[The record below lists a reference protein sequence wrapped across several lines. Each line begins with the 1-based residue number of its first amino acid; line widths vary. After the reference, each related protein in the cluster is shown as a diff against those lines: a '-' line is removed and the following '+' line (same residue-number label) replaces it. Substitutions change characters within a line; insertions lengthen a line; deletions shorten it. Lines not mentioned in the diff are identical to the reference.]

1 MENKKEMTIPNVS
14 AATDAEQSLSKCTDN
29 SIVNQ
34 DTDFKGYEQ
43 SFEEMQR
50 EILRQLDPSYLKTV
64 SMTTLYDTVF
74 EVQTPLIDGL
84 LQRGT
89 YLFVG
94 SPKVGKSFMMAQ
106 LAYHISTGTP
116 LWEYKVRKATV
127 LYFALEDDYPRLQKR
142 LFQMFGAK
150 ETGNLYFATECKT
163 VNGGLEEQIRGFM
176 REHPDTGLII
186 IDTLKRVREA
196 GGADYSYASDYD
208 VVARLKAL
216 ADSYKVS
223 MLIVHHTRKQKSE
236 DIFDMISG
244 TNGLMGAA
252 DGAFVLSKDKRTSN
266 NATLDVAGR
275 DQQDMKIHLVRDSER
290 LVWNFA
296 KSETE
301 MWKEPPEPLLEKIAD
316 TLFSESD
323 RWEGTAS
330 ELCERLA
337 VDIKPNVLSLRL
349 SINASAIFNH
359 AVNFYHLPSNP
370 AQKAGN
376 MGKEEHR
383 EMLFWTKEEYLK
395 FADVMMDEPVSYY
408 AFEILYWCG
417 LRMGELLALTPA
429 DFNFET
435 QTLRINKSYQRL
447 HREDVITPPKT
458 LKSNRTIKMPQF
470 LCDEMQDYL
479 KMLYEPKEDERIFT
493 ISKSYL
499 HHEMNRGSKISGV
512 KRIRV
517 HDLRHSH
524 VSLLINMGF
533 TVLAIADRMG
543 HESIDITYRYAH
555 LFPSEQTQMAEQ
567 LDIER
572 MEKSNGEESGQ

>member
-1 MENKKEMTIPNVS
+1 MEIILLCLYGKVTV
-14 AATDAEQSLSKCTDN
+14 
-29 SIVNQ
+29 IVI
-34 DTDFKGYEQ
+34 FL
-43 SFEEMQR
+43 
-50 EILRQLDPSYLKTV
+50 IIYLYWIWK
-64 SMTTLYDTVF
+64 
-74 EVQTPLIDGL
+74 
-84 LQRGT
+84 
-89 YLFVG
+89 
-94 SPKVGKSFMMAQ
+94 
-106 LAYHISTGTP
+106 
-116 LWEYKVRKATV
+116 KVRLIKWEQAPGDTRDWIRNHEKNINKIIKIISGIGLIFMV
-127 LYFALEDDYPRLQKR
+127 YCIVIPAILDIP
-142 LFQMFGAK
+142 
-150 ETGNLYFATECKT
+150 TYFATECKT

-349 SINASAIFNH
+349 SINAS
-359 AVNFYHLPSNP
+359 
-370 AQKAGN
+370 
-376 MGKEEHR
+376 R
-383 EMLFWTKEEYLK
+383 LFRDYG
-395 FADVMMDEPVSYY
+395 
-408 AFEILYWCG
+408 I
-417 LRMGELLALTPA
+417 R
-429 DFNFET
+429 
-435 QTLRINKSYQRL
+435 YQN
-447 HREDVITPPKT
+447 
-458 LKSNRTIKMPQF
+458 SRT
-470 LCDEMQDYL
+470 
-479 KMLYEPKEDERIFT
+479 
-493 ISKSYL
+493 
-499 HHEMNRGSKISGV
+499 
-512 KRIRV
+512 
-517 HDLRHSH
+517 HDGRK
-524 VSLLINMGF
+524 VSLWKE
-533 TVLAIADRMG
+533 T
-543 HESIDITYRYAH
+543 
-555 LFPSEQTQMAEQ
+555 EQTA
-567 LDIER
+567 
-572 MEKSNGEESGQ
+572 

>member
-14 AATDAEQSLSKCTDN
+14 AATDTEQSLSKCTDN

-34 DTDFKGYEQ
+34 NMDFKGYEQ
-43 SFEEMQR
+43 TFEEMQR

-150 ETGNLYFATECKT
+150 ETGKLYFATECKT
-163 VNGGLEEQIRGFM
+163 VSGGLEEQIRGFM

-196 GGADYSYASDYD
+196 GGADYSY
-208 VVARLKAL
+208 
-216 ADSYKVS
+216 VS

-252 DGAFVLSKDKRTSN
+252 DGAFVLSKDKRISN

-349 SINASAIFNH
+349 SINAS
-359 AVNFYHLPSNP
+359 
-370 AQKAGN
+370 
-376 MGKEEHR
+376 R
-383 EMLFWTKEEYLK
+383 LFRDYG
-395 FADVMMDEPVSYY
+395 
-408 AFEILYWCG
+408 I
-417 LRMGELLALTPA
+417 R
-429 DFNFET
+429 
-435 QTLRINKSYQRL
+435 YQN
-447 HREDVITPPKT
+447 
-458 LKSNRTIKMPQF
+458 SRT
-470 LCDEMQDYL
+470 
-479 KMLYEPKEDERIFT
+479 
-493 ISKSYL
+493 
-499 HHEMNRGSKISGV
+499 
-512 KRIRV
+512 
-517 HDLRHSH
+517 HDGRK
-524 VSLLINMGF
+524 VSLWKE
-533 TVLAIADRMG
+533 T
-543 HESIDITYRYAH
+543 
-555 LFPSEQTQMAEQ
+555 EQTA
-567 LDIER
+567 
-572 MEKSNGEESGQ
+572 